1 MIFPTTH
8 WSLLAR
14 ATLDGNSEG
23 KAALDDL
30 CRRYW
35 RPLNGFIR
43 ARGYSSAEADDL
55 TQGFLLHLLEHSA
68 LRKPDRLRGRF
79 RSFLLGALVRFLGN
93 ERDRRSAQKRGG
105 QVPHVSLEEH
115 GDDRVGA
122 ITVQE
127 QAGFDRAW
135 ALTVLRACLSAAQVE
150 YVEAGQEKVFSVAR
164 KFLPGAGE
172 PPPYEEAAAQAGLSV
187 SAFTSELHRLRR
199 RIREL
204 LWAEVA
210 GTVGAP
216 HEIEEELN
224 HLQKVLMDR
233 GTDLRAAAE
242 S

>member
-43 ARGYSSAEADDL
+43 ARGYSSVEADDL
-55 TQGFLLHLLEHSA
+55 TQGFLVHLLEHSA
-68 LRKPDRLRGRF
+68 LQKPDRLRGRF
-79 RSFLLGALVRFLGN
+79 RSFLLGALGGFLGH
-93 ERDRRSAQKRGG
+93 ERGG
-105 QVPHVSLEEH
+105 QGAHVSLEEH

-127 QAGFDRAW
+127 QAGFERAW
-135 ALTVLRACLSAAQVE
+135 ALTVLRACLSASQVE

-187 SAFTSELHRLRR
+187 SAFTSELHRL
-199 RIREL
+199 
-204 LWAEVA
+204 
-210 GTVGAP
+210 
-216 HEIEEELN
+216 
-224 HLQKVLMDR
+224 
-233 GTDLRAAAE
+233 
-242 S
+242 